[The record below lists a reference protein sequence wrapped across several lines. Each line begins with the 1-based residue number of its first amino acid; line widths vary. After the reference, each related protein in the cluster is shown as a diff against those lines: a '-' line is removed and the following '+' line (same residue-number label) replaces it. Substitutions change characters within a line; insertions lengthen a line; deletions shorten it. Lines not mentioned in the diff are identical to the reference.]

1 MLQENFLDDKRK
13 KILGTLYKRGNTWWI
28 KYHKNGKPFYEST
41 HTDKERD
48 AKRLLQKKE
57 GEIAQGKTPGI
68 YYDRVKFTRL
78 TELYLTDYR
87 LKECKTLAKA
97 ERCVRYLIEAFGGIN
112 ATEISTDKVNRY
124 IEDRQGEGAANGTIN
139 RELAALKR
147 MLNLGAQ
154 HEPPLVERVLHISML
169 KESSPRS
176 GFFEADEF
184 KNMRDFLPD
193 YLKGIVTFGY
203 KTGWRISEILNL
215 TWSKVDMEKGIVR
228 LGKGETKNDEARIIY
243 LDDELTSIFREQHQ
257 KQKALKNIT
266 PYVFTNKSGTD
277 RVKDIRD
284 SWETAC
290 SKAGIG
296 KRLFHDFRRTAA
308 RNLTRSGTPERVA
321 MKITGHKTRSVFDR
335 YNITDTN
342 DLEQAAKRQH
352 DWLESSV
359 TVTKSLQSVDF
370 SKLKKL

>member
-1 MLQENFLDDKRK
+1 
-13 KILGTLYKRGNTWWI
+13 
-28 KYHKNGKPFYEST
+28 
-41 HTDKERD
+41 
-48 AKRLLQKKE
+48 
-57 GEIAQGKTPGI
+57 
-68 YYDRVKFTRL
+68 
-78 TELYLTDYR
+78 
-87 LKECKTLAKA
+87 
-97 ERCVRYLIEAFGGIN
+97 
-112 ATEISTDKVNRY
+112 
-124 IEDRQGEGAANGTIN
+124 
-139 RELAALKR
+139 
-147 MLNLGAQ
+147 
-154 HEPPLVERVLHISML
+154 ML